1 MKRILNLVTS
11 RPDANNPDKRRWQ
24 QHGILILG
32 TNSQGEERISIKLN
46 SLPIAADFDG
56 WFSAF
61 DRILDREDEPRSRHS
76 NPVPNTDTDFEYDDS
91 IPFPSTN
98 RSYNHEIV

>member
-1 MKRILNLVTS
+1 MSTKRILNLVTS

-32 TNSQGEERISIKLN
+32 TNSQGEERISVKLN

-61 DRILDREDEPRSRHS
+61 DRNEEPRHS
-76 NPVPNTDTDFEYDDS
+76 KSTSTHDNDFDYDDS
-91 IPFPSTN
+91 LPFDTN
-98 RSYNHEIV
+98 